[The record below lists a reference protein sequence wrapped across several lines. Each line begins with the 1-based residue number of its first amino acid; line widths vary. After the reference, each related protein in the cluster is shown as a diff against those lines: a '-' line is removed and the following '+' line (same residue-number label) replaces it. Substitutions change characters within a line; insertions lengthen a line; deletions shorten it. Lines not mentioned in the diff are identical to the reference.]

1 MIYGGNMM
9 SNFSGAINSQDND
22 MAKDVLL
29 SEIHKVLDKNPE
41 VLIEAL
47 NNSGIATSSTIS
59 KRELIHKVVEALY
72 ESKKFRDNISKII
85 IQNNEQESYNNL
97 TGQNV
102 GKVTS
107 SISDAG
113 PKIGGGAAGGGVVG
127 AIAGAVDSIFGT
139 VGKFKEA
146 KTQKQDAKNK
156 LLAGLLEDKPKK
168 TNYLPIIIIGGVLLI
183 GGIVAYVSLKE
194 K

>member
-41 VLIEAL
+41 VLIDAL
-47 NNSGIATSSTIS
+47 NNSGIATPSTIS

-72 ESKKFRDNISKII
+72 ENEKFRENISKFVIEG
-85 IQNNEQESYNNL
+85 NEQESSNF
-97 TGQNV
+97 
-102 GKVTS
+102 
-107 SISDAG
+107 
-113 PKIGGGAAGGGVVG
+113 VG
-127 AIAGAVDSIFGT
+127 AIIATAGTTIGAIFKGVQNKNQT
-139 VGKFKEA
+139 KAQKEA
-146 KTQKQDAKNK
+146 DKRK
-156 LLAGLLEDKPKK
+156 LTASLLEDKPKK

-183 GGIVAYVSLKE
+183 GGIVAYVSLKQ

>member
-41 VLIEAL
+41 ILIDAL
-47 NNSGIATSSTIS
+47 NNSGIATPSTIS

-72 ESKKFRDNISKII
+72 ESEKFRDNVSKFVIEG
-85 IQNNEQESYNNL
+85 NEQESSNF
-97 TGQNV
+97 
-102 GKVTS
+102 
-107 SISDAG
+107 
-113 PKIGGGAAGGGVVG
+113 VG
-127 AIAGAVDSIFGT
+127 AIIAAAGTTIGAVFSG
-139 VGKFKEA
+139 VQNRNKNKAQREA
-146 KTQKQDAKNK
+146 DKNK
-156 LLAGLLEDKPKK
+156 LLATVLSDEPKK

-183 GGIVAYVSLKE
+183 GGIVAYVSLKQ

>member
-41 VLIEAL
+41 ILIEAL
-47 NNSGIATSSTIS
+47 NNSEIATPSTIS

-72 ESKKFRDNISKII
+72 ESEKFRENVSKFVIEE
-85 IQNNEQESYNNL
+85 NESYNN
-97 TGQNV
+97 
-102 GKVTS
+102 
-107 SISDAG
+107 
-113 PKIGGGAAGGGVVG
+113 VVG
-127 AIAGAVDSIFGT
+127 AIVAGSLTAFNQIFKGVQNKNQT
-139 VGKFKEA
+139 KAQKEA
-146 KTQKQDAKNK
+146 DKNK
-156 LLAGLLEDKPKK
+156 LLASILEDKPKK
-168 TNYLPIIIIGGVLLI
+168 TNYLPIIIISGVLLV
-183 GGIVAYVSLKE
+183 GGIVAYISLKQ

>member
-41 VLIEAL
+41 VLIDAL
-47 NNSGIATSSTIS
+47 NNSGIATPSTIS

-72 ESKKFRDNISKII
+72 ESEKFRENISKFVIEG
-85 IQNNEQESYNNL
+85 NEQD
-97 TGQNV
+97 
-102 GKVTS
+102 S
-107 SISDAG
+107 SNF
-113 PKIGGGAAGGGVVG
+113 VG
-127 AIAGAVDSIFGT
+127 AIIATAGTTIGAIFKGVQNKNQTKAQKDSD
-139 VGKFKEA
+139 KK
-146 KTQKQDAKNK
+146 K
-156 LLAGLLEDKPKK
+156 LLASLLEDKPKK
-168 TNYLPIIIIGGVLLI
+168 TNYLPIIIIGSVLLI
-183 GGIVAYVSLKE
+183 GGIVAYVSLK

>member
-41 VLIEAL
+41 VLIDAL
-47 NNSGIATSSTIS
+47 NNSEIATPSTIS

-72 ESKKFRDNISKII
+72 ESEKFRDNISKFVIEG
-85 IQNNEQESYNNL
+85 NEEESSNF
-97 TGQNV
+97 
-102 GKVTS
+102 
-107 SISDAG
+107 
-113 PKIGGGAAGGGVVG
+113 VG
-127 AIAGAVDSIFGT
+127 AIIAAAGTTIGAIFSG
-139 VGKFKEA
+139 VQNRNKNKAQKEA
-146 KTQKQDAKNK
+146 DKKK
-156 LLAGLLEDKPKK
+156 LVASLLEDKPKK

-183 GGIVAYVSLKE
+183 GGIVAYVSLKQ

>member
-47 NNSGIATSSTIS
+47 NNSEIATPSTIS

-72 ESKKFRDNISKII
+72 ESEKFRDNISKFVIEG
-85 IQNNEQESYNNL
+85 NEQESSNF
-97 TGQNV
+97 
-102 GKVTS
+102 
-107 SISDAG
+107 
-113 PKIGGGAAGGGVVG
+113 VG
-127 AIAGAVDSIFGT
+127 AIIAAAGTT
-139 VGKFKEA
+139 VGAIFKGVQNKNQTKAQKEA
-146 KTQKQDAKNK
+146 DKRK
-156 LLAGLLEDKPKK
+156 LTASLLEDKPKK

-183 GGIVAYVSLKE
+183 GGIVAYVSLKQ

>member
-41 VLIEAL
+41 VLIDAL
-47 NNSGIATSSTIS
+47 NNSGIATPSTIS
-59 KRELIHKVVEALY
+59 KRELVHKVVEALY
-72 ESKKFRDNISKII
+72 ESEKFRNNISKII
-85 IQNNEQESYNNL
+85 IQGNEQESYNN
-97 TGQNV
+97 GD
-102 GKVTS
+102 GKGVS
-107 SISDAG
+107 SIMEGVS
-113 PKIGGGAAGGGVVG
+113 KTGGGAASGGVVG

-139 VGKFKEA
+139 IGKFKEG
-146 KTQKQDAKNK
+146 KNQKEADKNK
-156 LLAGLLEDKPKK
+156 LLASILEDKPKK
-168 TNYLPIIIIGGVLLI
+168 TNYLPIIIISGVLLV

>member
-1 MIYGGNMM
+1 MM

-41 VLIEAL
+41 VLIDAL
-47 NNSGIATSSTIS
+47 NNSGIATPSTIS

-72 ESKKFRDNISKII
+72 ESEKFRENVSKFVIEG
-85 IQNNEQESYNNL
+85 NEQD
-97 TGQNV
+97 
-102 GKVTS
+102 S
-107 SISDAG
+107 SNF
-113 PKIGGGAAGGGVVG
+113 VG
-127 AIAGAVDSIFGT
+127 AIIATAGTTIGAIFKGVQNRNKT
-139 VGKFKEA
+139 KAQKEA
-146 KTQKQDAKNK
+146 DKKK
-156 LLAGLLEDKPKK
+156 LLASLLEDKPKK

-183 GGIVAYVSLKE
+183 GGIVAYVSLKQ

>member
-41 VLIEAL
+41 VLIDAL
-47 NNSGIATSSTIS
+47 NNSGIATPSTIS

-72 ESKKFRDNISKII
+72 ENEKFRENISKFVIEG
-85 IQNNEQESYNNL
+85 NEQESSNF
-97 TGQNV
+97 
-102 GKVTS
+102 
-107 SISDAG
+107 
-113 PKIGGGAAGGGVVG
+113 VG
-127 AIAGAVDSIFGT
+127 AIIATAGTTIGAIFKGVQNKNQT
-139 VGKFKEA
+139 KA
-146 KTQKQDAKNK
+146 QKDADKRK
-156 LLAGLLEDKPKK
+156 LTASLLEDKPKK
-168 TNYLPIIIIGGVLLI
+168 TNYLPIIIISGVLLI
-183 GGIVAYVSLKE
+183 GGIVAYVSLKQ

>member
-1 MIYGGNMM
+1 MM

-41 VLIEAL
+41 VLIDAL
-47 NNSGIATSSTIS
+47 NNSGIATPSTIS

-72 ESKKFRDNISKII
+72 ESEKFRDNISKFVIEG
-85 IQNNEQESYNNL
+85 NEEESSNF
-97 TGQNV
+97 
-102 GKVTS
+102 
-107 SISDAG
+107 
-113 PKIGGGAAGGGVVG
+113 VG
-127 AIAGAVDSIFGT
+127 AIIAAAGTTIGAIFSG
-139 VGKFKEA
+139 VKNRNKSKAQKEA
-146 KTQKQDAKNK
+146 DKNK
-156 LLAGLLEDKPKK
+156 LLATVLSDEPKK

-183 GGIVAYVSLKE
+183 GGIVAYVSLKQ

>member
-41 VLIEAL
+41 ILIEAL
-47 NNSGIATSSTIS
+47 NNSEIATPSTIS

-72 ESKKFRDNISKII
+72 ESEKFRENVSKFVIEE
-85 IQNNEQESYNNL
+85 NESYNN
-97 TGQNV
+97 
-102 GKVTS
+102 
-107 SISDAG
+107 
-113 PKIGGGAAGGGVVG
+113 VVG
-127 AIAGAVDSIFGT
+127 AIVAGSLTAFNQIFKGVQNKNQT
-139 VGKFKEA
+139 KAQKEA
-146 KTQKQDAKNK
+146 DKNK
-156 LLAGLLEDKPKK
+156 LLASILEDKPKK

-183 GGIVAYVSLKE
+183 GGIVAYISLKQ

>member
-41 VLIEAL
+41 VLIDAL
-47 NNSGIATSSTIS
+47 NNSGIATPSTIS

-72 ESKKFRDNISKII
+72 ESEKFRENVSKFVIEG
-85 IQNNEQESYNNL
+85 NEQD
-97 TGQNV
+97 
-102 GKVTS
+102 S
-107 SISDAG
+107 SNF
-113 PKIGGGAAGGGVVG
+113 VG
-127 AIAGAVDSIFGT
+127 AIIATAGTTIGAIFKGVQNRNKT
-139 VGKFKEA
+139 KAQKEA
-146 KTQKQDAKNK
+146 DKKK
-156 LLAGLLEDKPKK
+156 LLASLLEDKPKK
-168 TNYLPIIIIGGVLLI
+168 TNYLPIIIISGVLLI

>member
-29 SEIHKVLDKNPE
+29 SEIHKVLDKSPE
-41 VLIEAL
+41 VLIDAL
-47 NNSGIATSSTIS
+47 NNSGIATPSTIS

-72 ESKKFRDNISKII
+72 ESEKFRDNISKFVIEG
-85 IQNNEQESYNNL
+85 NEQESSNF
-97 TGQNV
+97 
-102 GKVTS
+102 
-107 SISDAG
+107 
-113 PKIGGGAAGGGVVG
+113 VG
-127 AIAGAVDSIFGT
+127 AIISAAGTTIGAIFKG
-139 VGKFKEA
+139 V
-146 KTQKQDAKNK
+146 QNKNK
-156 LLAGLLEDKPKK
+156 NKAQREADKKMLLATILEDKPKK

-183 GGIVAYVSLKE
+183 GGVVAYVSLKQ

>member
-29 SEIHKVLDKNPE
+29 SEIHKVLDKKPE
-41 VLIEAL
+41 VLIDAL
-47 NNSGIATSSTIS
+47 NNSGIATPSTIS

-72 ESKKFRDNISKII
+72 ESEKFRDNISKFVIEG
-85 IQNNEQESYNNL
+85 NEQD
-97 TGQNV
+97 
-102 GKVTS
+102 S
-107 SISDAG
+107 SNF
-113 PKIGGGAAGGGVVG
+113 VG
-127 AIAGAVDSIFGT
+127 AIISAAGTTIGAIFKGVQNKNQT
-139 VGKFKEA
+139 KAQKEA
-146 KTQKQDAKNK
+146 DKNK
-156 LLAGLLEDKPKK
+156 LLASILEDKPKK

-183 GGIVAYVSLKE
+183 GGIVAYVSLKQ

>member
-29 SEIHKVLDKNPE
+29 SEIHKILDKNPE

-72 ESKKFRDNISKII
+72 ESEKFRDNVSKFVIEG
-85 IQNNEQESYNNL
+85 NEQESSNF
-97 TGQNV
+97 
-102 GKVTS
+102 
-107 SISDAG
+107 
-113 PKIGGGAAGGGVVG
+113 VG
-127 AIAGAVDSIFGT
+127 AIIATAGTTIGAIFSG
-139 VGKFKEA
+139 VQNRNKNKAQKEA
-146 KTQKQDAKNK
+146 DKKK
-156 LLAGLLEDKPKK
+156 LVASLLEDKPKK

>member
-41 VLIEAL
+41 VLIDAL
-47 NNSGIATSSTIS
+47 NNSGIATPSTIS
-59 KRELIHKVVEALY
+59 KKELIHKVVEALY
-72 ESKKFRDNISKII
+72 ESEKFRDNISKFVIEG
-85 IQNNEQESYNNL
+85 NEQD
-97 TGQNV
+97 
-102 GKVTS
+102 S
-107 SISDAG
+107 SNF
-113 PKIGGGAAGGGVVG
+113 VG
-127 AIAGAVDSIFGT
+127 AIITAAGTTIGAIFKGVQNKNKT
-139 VGKFKEA
+139 KAEKEA
-146 KTQKQDAKNK
+146 DKKK
-156 LLAGLLEDKPKK
+156 LLLSLLEDKPKK
-168 TNYLPIIIIGGVLLI
+168 TNYLPIIIITGVLLI

>member
-29 SEIHKVLDKNPE
+29 SEIHRILDKNPK

-72 ESKKFRDNISKII
+72 ESEKFREIISKNVIEG
-85 IQNNEQESYNNL
+85 NEQEGSNF
-97 TGQNV
+97 
-102 GKVTS
+102 
-107 SISDAG
+107 
-113 PKIGGGAAGGGVVG
+113 VG
-127 AIAGAVDSIFGT
+127 AIIAAAGTTLGAIFKGVQNKNQT
-139 VGKFKEA
+139 KAQKEA
-146 KTQKQDAKNK
+146 DKRKLVASLLQD
-156 LLAGLLEDKPKK
+156 EPKK
-168 TNYLPIIIIGGVLLI
+168 TNYLPIIIISGVLLI
-183 GGIVAYVSLKE
+183 GGIVAYVSLKD

>member
-41 VLIEAL
+41 ILIDAL
-47 NNSGIATSSTIS
+47 NNSGIATPSTIS

-72 ESKKFRDNISKII
+72 ESEKFRDNISQFVIEG
-85 IQNNEQESYNNL
+85 NEQESSNF
-97 TGQNV
+97 
-102 GKVTS
+102 
-107 SISDAG
+107 
-113 PKIGGGAAGGGVVG
+113 VG
-127 AIAGAVDSIFGT
+127 AIIATAGTTIGAIFKGVQNKNQT
-139 VGKFKEA
+139 KAQKEA
-146 KTQKQDAKNK
+146 DKKK
-156 LLAGLLEDKPKK
+156 LLATVLEDKPKK

-183 GGIVAYVSLKE
+183 GGIVAYVSLKQ

>member
-29 SEIHKVLDKNPE
+29 SEIHKVLDKKPD

-47 NNSGIATSSTIS
+47 NNSEIATPSTIS

-72 ESKKFRDNISKII
+72 ESKKFRDIISQIVI
-85 IQNNEQESYNNL
+85 ENNESYNN
-97 TGQNV
+97 GD
-102 GKVTS
+102 GKGVS
-107 SISDAG
+107 SIMEGLS
-113 PKIGGGAAGGGVVG
+113 KTGGGAASGGVVG
-127 AIAGAVDSIFGT
+127 AVSGAIDSIFST

-146 KTQKQDAKNK
+146 KTQKQSDKAK
-156 LLAGLLEDKPKK
+156 LLASILEDKPKK
-168 TNYLPIIIIGGVLLI
+168 TNYLPIIIITGVLLI

-194 K
+194 N

>member
-41 VLIEAL
+41 ILIEAL
-47 NNSGIATSSTIS
+47 NNSEIATPSTIS

-72 ESKKFRDNISKII
+72 ESEKFRENVSKFVIEE
-85 IQNNEQESYNNL
+85 NESYNN
-97 TGQNV
+97 
-102 GKVTS
+102 
-107 SISDAG
+107 A
-113 PKIGGGAAGGGVVG
+113 VG
-127 AIAGAVDSIFGT
+127 AIVAGSLTAFNQIFKG
-139 VGKFKEA
+139 VQNKNKRKDQKEA
-146 KTQKQDAKNK
+146 DKNK
-156 LLAGLLEDKPKK
+156 LLASVLEDKPKK
-168 TNYLPIIIIGGVLLI
+168 TNYLPIILIGGVLLI

>member
-9 SNFSGAINSQDND
+9 SNFSGAINSQDDD

-41 VLIEAL
+41 VLINAL
-47 NNSGIATSSTIS
+47 NNSGIATPTTIS

-72 ESKKFRDNISKII
+72 ESEKFRDNISKFVIEG
-85 IQNNEQESYNNL
+85 NEQESSN
-97 TGQNV
+97 
-102 GKVTS
+102 
-107 SISDAG
+107 
-113 PKIGGGAAGGGVVG
+113 VVG
-127 AIAGAVDSIFGT
+127 AIIATAGTTIGAIFKG
-139 VGKFKEA
+139 VQNKNKNKAQREA
-146 KTQKQDAKNK
+146 DKKK
-156 LLAGLLEDKPKK
+156 LLASVLEDKPKK

>member
-41 VLIEAL
+41 VLIDAL
-47 NNSGIATSSTIS
+47 NNSGIATPSTIS

-72 ESKKFRDNISKII
+72 ESEKFRENVSKFVIEE
-85 IQNNEQESYNNL
+85 NESYNN
-97 TGQNV
+97 GD
-102 GKVTS
+102 GKGVS
-107 SISDAG
+107 SIMEGLS
-113 PKIGGGAAGGGVVG
+113 KTGGGAASGGVVG

-146 KTQKQDAKNK
+146 KTQKQADKNK
-156 LLAGLLEDKPKK
+156 LLASILEDKPKK

-183 GGIVAYVSLKE
+183 GGIVAYVSLKQ

>member
-29 SEIHKVLDKNPE
+29 SEIHRVLDNNPE
-41 VLIEAL
+41 VLIDAL
-47 NNSGIATSSTIS
+47 NNSGIATPSTIS

-72 ESKKFRDNISKII
+72 ESEKFRENISKFVIEG
-85 IQNNEQESYNNL
+85 NEQESSNF
-97 TGQNV
+97 
-102 GKVTS
+102 
-107 SISDAG
+107 
-113 PKIGGGAAGGGVVG
+113 VG
-127 AIAGAVDSIFGT
+127 AIIATAGTTIGAIFKGVQNKNQT
-139 VGKFKEA
+139 KAQKEA
-146 KTQKQDAKNK
+146 DKRK
-156 LLAGLLEDKPKK
+156 LIESLLEDKPKK

-183 GGIVAYVSLKE
+183 GGIVAYVSLK

>member
-29 SEIHKVLDKNPE
+29 SEIHKILDKSPE
-41 VLIEAL
+41 VLIDAL
-47 NNSGIATSSTIS
+47 NNSEIATPSTIS

-72 ESKKFRDNISKII
+72 ESEKFRDNVSKFVIEG
-85 IQNNEQESYNNL
+85 NEQESSNF
-97 TGQNV
+97 
-102 GKVTS
+102 
-107 SISDAG
+107 
-113 PKIGGGAAGGGVVG
+113 VG
-127 AIAGAVDSIFGT
+127 AIISASTTTLSAIFKG
-139 VGKFKEA
+139 VQNKNKRKEQKEA
-146 KTQKQDAKNK
+146 DKNK
-156 LLAGLLEDKPKK
+156 LLASVLEDKPKK
-168 TNYLPIIIIGGVLLI
+168 TNYLPIILIGGVLLI

>member
-41 VLIEAL
+41 ILIEAL
-47 NNSGIATSSTIS
+47 NNSEIATPSTIS

-72 ESKKFRDNISKII
+72 ESEKFRENVSKFVIEE
-85 IQNNEQESYNNL
+85 NESYNN
-97 TGQNV
+97 
-102 GKVTS
+102 
-107 SISDAG
+107 
-113 PKIGGGAAGGGVVG
+113 VVG
-127 AIAGAVDSIFGT
+127 AIVAGSLTAFNQIFKGVQNKNQT
-139 VGKFKEA
+139 KAQKEA
-146 KTQKQDAKNK
+146 DKNK
-156 LLAGLLEDKPKK
+156 LLASILEDKPKK
-168 TNYLPIIIIGGVLLI
+168 TNYLPIIIISGVLLV

>member
-22 MAKDVLL
+22 MAKNVLL

-41 VLIEAL
+41 ILIDAL
-47 NNSGIATSSTIS
+47 NNSGIATPSTIS

-72 ESKKFRDNISKII
+72 ESEKFRDNISKFVIEG
-85 IQNNEQESYNNL
+85 NEQESSNF
-97 TGQNV
+97 
-102 GKVTS
+102 
-107 SISDAG
+107 
-113 PKIGGGAAGGGVVG
+113 VG
-127 AIAGAVDSIFGT
+127 AIIATAGTTIGAIFKG
-139 VGKFKEA
+139 VQNKNKNKAQREA
-146 KTQKQDAKNK
+146 DKNK
-156 LLAGLLEDKPKK
+156 LLAEVLADKPKK

-183 GGIVAYVSLKE
+183 GGIVAYVSLKQ

>member
-41 VLIEAL
+41 ILIDAL
-47 NNSGIATSSTIS
+47 NNSGIATPSTIS

-72 ESKKFRDNISKII
+72 ESEKFRDNISQFVIEG
-85 IQNNEQESYNNL
+85 NEQESSNF
-97 TGQNV
+97 
-102 GKVTS
+102 
-107 SISDAG
+107 
-113 PKIGGGAAGGGVVG
+113 VG
-127 AIAGAVDSIFGT
+127 AIIATAGTTIGAIFKGVQNKNQT
-139 VGKFKEA
+139 KAQKEA
-146 KTQKQDAKNK
+146 DKKK
-156 LLAGLLEDKPKK
+156 LEAFLLEDKPKK